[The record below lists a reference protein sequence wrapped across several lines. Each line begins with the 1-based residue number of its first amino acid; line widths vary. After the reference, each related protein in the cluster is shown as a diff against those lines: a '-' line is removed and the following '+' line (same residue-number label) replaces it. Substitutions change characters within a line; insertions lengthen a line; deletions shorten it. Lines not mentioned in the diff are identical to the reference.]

1 MPRRILKAK
10 INFLSLCPRGA
21 NQLPTILKADDTF
34 DIQTLVKANGDFDVR
49 GELLNV
55 VYAPELRDSQGD
67 IASAEVIKDAM
78 YESAKTGMNID
89 IRHNNVA
96 VPKDKAY
103 IAESFIVQKGDARF
117 ADFKDYSGKVVDVT
131 GAWATVVKIEDAD
144 LKAKYKSGEWNGVSM
159 GGHAA
164 FAAEKSDEQGIMG
177 KFIDLMKQLLPGS
190 KPAVPDGDIDM
201 KPEEVKK
208 MIDDAAAAQTAAF
221 TKTLTDAGII
231 KATPATTGAPAA
243 PSTPAAEAAPV
254 FKGDWTKPED
264 VKNHAK
270 AVKLFEL
277 RKSVKWEDQASVDA
291 YLAEVAKLEPATTTT
306 TNTPTPEQAN
316 IARLEKELENARR
329 QSNQPVGAGNPTTPA
344 GNGMVSQL
352 AKEDVESAAAG
363 MKVAAALNKSR
374 GYGDG
379 K

>member
-78 YESAKTGMNID
+78 YEAAKSGMNID

-96 VPKDKAY
+96 VAKDKAY

-131 GAWATVVKIEDAD
+131 GAWATVVKIDDTD
-144 LKAKYKSGEWNGVSM
+144 LRAKYKSGEWNGVSM

-164 FAAEKSDEQGIMG
+164 FAAEKADELGIMG
-177 KFIDLMKQLLPGS
+177 KMLDVLKSFIPGH
-190 KPAVPDGDIDM
+190 KTTDGDDDM
-201 KPEEVKK
+201 KPEDIAKLKTEVVA
-208 MIDDAAAAQTAAF
+208 DVTTALTA
-221 TKTLTDAGII
+221 TLTKAGII
-231 KATPATTGAPAA
+231 KAEAPAATPGAPAA
-243 PSTPAAEAAPV
+243 PAIPAVEAAPV
-254 FKGDWTKPED
+254 FKGDWAKAED
-264 VKNHAK
+264 ITAHAK
-270 AVKLFEL
+270 AVRLFDL
-277 RKSVKWEDQASVDA
+277 RKSVDWAKQESVDA
-291 YLAEVAKLEPATTTT
+291 YLAEVAKINGTTTT
-306 TNTPTPEQAN
+306 TNNTPTAAEAEVT
-316 IARLEKELENARR
+316 RLEKALADARR
-329 QSNQPVGAGNPTTPA
+329 ASNQPVGNGAPVVPA
-344 GNGMVSQL
+344 ADGMVSQL
-352 AKEDVESAAAG
+352 AKEDVEAATAG
-363 MKVAAALNKSR
+363 MKVGQALAKAR
-374 GYGDG
+374 GY
-379 K
+379 